1 MKKLVYPLIILLL
14 GWTGLMGQGS
24 GSVNVD
30 IKLHPIQVL
39 TIHPSQQSVNLN
51 YVTPEDYMQGVRTL
65 NEGHLGVFSTSS
77 YEISVKVEDMG
88 LQQLSEGLDHTPLD
102 WLQIVPIMPE
112 GHIDGRTG
120 YTVTLRNDQQSLI
133 SSMRPDLGVRY
144 DIVYEGGSRQPMSS
158 MEPGSSKPDVIS
170 ILLNYSIMTR

>member
-77 YEISVKVEDMG
+77 YEISVMVEDVS
-88 LQQLSEGLDHTPLD
+88 LQQLSDGQPSIPLE
-102 WLQIVPIMPE
+102 WLQIIPIMPE
-112 GHIDGRTG
+112 GNLDGRMG
-120 YTVTLRNDQQSLI
+120 HTVTLRNHQQSLI
-133 SSMRPDLGVRY
+133 SSMHPDLGVRY
-144 DIVYEGGSRQPMSS
+144 DIMYQGGSNHPIPQLES
-158 MEPGSSKPDVIS
+158 GSGKPDVIS
-170 ILLNYSIMTR
+170 ILLNFSIMTR